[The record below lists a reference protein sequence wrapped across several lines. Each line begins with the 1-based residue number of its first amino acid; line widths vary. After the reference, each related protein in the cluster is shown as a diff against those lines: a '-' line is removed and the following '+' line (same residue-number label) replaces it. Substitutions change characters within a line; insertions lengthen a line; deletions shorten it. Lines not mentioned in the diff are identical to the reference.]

1 MCPARGSRPAGWRG
15 RGGLCW
21 HGKAIKVL
29 RATGI
34 SSCSPI
40 PSLTSGLKQK
50 AWEDPR
56 RSPPDPGCPSASGS
70 PPGTGRSEGRPG
82 GQVGPHG
89 SAASRV
95 PCGDRRKRSDLEGQ
109 LKELRSRP
117 PTADGAGSAAGS
129 LHTDR
134 RTEVHACGSVCDFP
148 REAFSP
154 AAVPPPTPGDPR
166 PLAVRELSKP
176 RWHRSGPER

>member
-1 MCPARGSRPAGWRG
+1 M
-15 RGGLCW
+15 
-21 HGKAIKVL
+21 L

-50 AWEDPR
+50 TWEEPR
-56 RSPPDPGCPSASGS
+56 RSPHDPGCPLPLAPLLALDG
-70 PPGTGRSEGRPG
+70 SEGRAG
-82 GQVGPHG
+82 GEVGPHG

-117 PTADGAGSAAGS
+117 PTADAAGSAVGS
-129 LHTDR
+129 LHTER
-134 RTEVHACGSVCDFP
+134 MQVHACGSVCDFP
-148 REAFSP
+148 REAFPP
-154 AAVPPPTPGDPR
+154 AAAPPPTPGDPR
-166 PLAVRELSKP
+166 PLAVRELSQQ
-176 RWHRSGPER
+176 RWHQVGT